1 MRLYCDLH
9 IHSCLSP
16 CGDELMT
23 PNNIAGMAM
32 LKGLDAIAVA
42 DHNSARNLPALEKTC
57 AAMGVVLL
65 PAMELTTAEEAHLL
79 SYFPDVAGALAF
91 SEEIHACLP
100 PIPNRPELFGRQAVL
115 DENDEEIGTEELL
128 LLSALSLSLDEL
140 VERIYA
146 RGGAAV
152 PAHINRGSNGV
163 LGALGFL
170 PAAPFDALE
179 VARSLPCP
187 MDLSGW
193 RVTHSSDAHQLEN
206 ISERDFYL
214 HTEEISA
221 RAVLRWLKGE

>member
-1 MRLYCDLH
+1 MFADLH

-16 CGDELMT
+16 CGHEWMT
-23 PNNIAGMAM
+23 PGNIAGMA
-32 LKGLDAIAVA
+32 KIKELDAIAIA
-42 DHNSARNLPALEKTC
+42 DHNCAKNLR
-57 AAMGVVLL
+57 AADAVCRAYGVVLV
-65 PAMELTTAEEAHLL
+65 PAMEITTREEAHLL
-79 SYFPDVAGALAF
+79 SYFETVEQAEGMSDWLYERLPDIMNVPEIFGAQQILN
-91 SEEIHACLP
+91 EDD
-100 PIPNRPELFGRQAVL
+100 V
-115 DENDEEIGTEELL
+115 EIGTVDKL
-128 LLSALSLSLDEL
+128 LLSAVDASIEEL
-140 VERIYA
+140 VEEIHR